1 MTAIEIGWRRM
12 KILKR
17 WKLRKIGLKKAV
29 KRKTEEKHPILNKL
43 EYSSL
48 TRYLTML
55 GSVVVIIL
63 LLVAGKY
70 YAQPKLSQGQTAH
83 EDVLSSIDFRYKDNE
98 KTSQLREKRALEIP
112 QLFSLDQ
119 DRIHT
124 ALSKISRVK
133 NELLKATTSDTEK
146 AEEHMQQA
154 QADLRLILNIDQWD
168 EQDSEKLLSTQELGL
183 IVSSI
188 ESVFNRQRETRF
200 FVDLSKV
207 ALPKSDV
214 NIVALS
220 KLKTQIDRETTSA
233 LDKVDKVWTKLAEK
247 ICASLLQSNNF
258 IQDADLQRKIKNNA
272 REGVEVQFS
281 EIKTG
286 DRVIGKNEVVD
297 DRHML
302 LLKAMQEE
310 IHKRRSLSE
319 RWLYVLGISM
329 VVLLL
334 TAISYFYFKNFH
346 VEIFKNNTLLLLV
359 GSVVTLSLG
368 LSKIV
373 LLFNSISPFLK
384 FPVFAVFGS
393 LIAVMI
399 FNINVALFITII
411 ISFLMGLLFS
421 NDASYIVLG
430 LIGGFSTAFYGHKI
444 RRRGEFIKAGM
455 AAGMANFVV
464 IISFGVIT
472 NVKMPILMYQGLGGA
487 IFGVGAVMLAAAIL
501 PVYEYLFG
509 VTTNI
514 SLVELS
520 DFNHPLLKRLVMEAP
535 GTYHHSLV
543 VGNLAEAAAEAV
555 DANPLLARV
564 ASYFHDI
571 GKLKKPLYFSE
582 NEAMD
587 KSRHDSLQPSMS
599 SLIIISHVKDGI
611 DLARQNKLNR
621 RIIEAMKQHHGTSCV
636 YYFYRRALEHLEHDE
651 KPDET
656 DFRYPGPKPQ
666 TKEAAIIMLAD
677 SVEATSRSLD
687 KPNAARIE
695 SMVKDIF
702 EGKVRDGQLDECTL
716 TFRDLST
723 IGAVFTKILLG
734 TLHARVKYPAEE
746 KKSEP
751 PELRVVN
758 RE

>member
-1 MTAIEIGWRRM
+1 M

-83 EDVLSSIDFRYKDNE
+83 EDVLASVDFRYKDNE
-98 KTSQLREKRALEIP
+98 KTDQLREEMAAGIP

-119 DRIHT
+119 ERIKT
-124 ALSKISRVK
+124 ALSKIKRTRE
-133 NELLKATTSDTEK
+133 ELLKATAADTEK
-146 AEEHMQQA
+146 TGEHIQKA
-154 QADLRLILNIDQWD
+154 QSDLRQIINIDQWD
-168 EQDSEKLLSTQELGL
+168 ENDSQKLLNSAEIGL
-183 IVSSI
+183 ITSSI
-188 ESVFNRQRETRF
+188 ESAFNRHREIRF

-207 ALPKSDV
+207 SLPNSDV
-214 NIVALS
+214 EIVALS
-220 KLKTQIDRETTSA
+220 ELKTQIDKGTASA
-233 LDKVDKVWTKLAEK
+233 LDNSEKGSAMLAEK

-258 IQDADLQRKIKNNA
+258 IPDAELQRKMKSLA
-272 REGVEVQFS
+272 RNEVDAQYS

-286 DRVIGKNEVVD
+286 DRLIGKNEVVD

-310 IHKRRSLSE
+310 THKRRSLSE
-319 RWLYVLGISM
+319 RWLYVLGVSM

-346 VEIFKNNTLLLLV
+346 VEIFRNNTLLLLV
-359 GSVVTLSLG
+359 GSLVILSLAF
-368 LSKIV
+368 SKIV
-373 LLFNSISPFLK
+373 LLFDSISPFLK
-384 FPVFAVFGS
+384 YPVFAVFGS
-393 LIAVMI
+393 LITVMI
-399 FNINVALFITII
+399 FNVNAALFITII
-411 ISFLMGLLFS
+411 ISFLCGLLFGT
-421 NDASYIVLG
+421 DASYIILG

-455 AAGMANFVV
+455 AAGLANFVV
-464 IISFGVIT
+464 IVSFGVIT

-487 IFGVGAVMLAAAIL
+487 IFGIGAVMLGAAIL
-501 PVYEYLFG
+501 PVYEFLFG

-543 VGNLAEAAAEAV
+543 VGNLSEAAAEAV
-555 DANPLLARV
+555 GANPLLARV
-564 ASYFHDI
+564 GSYFHDI

-621 RIIEAMKQHHGTSCV
+621 RIIETMKQHHGTGCV
-636 YYFYRRALEHLEHDE
+636 YYFYRRALELHEHDE
-651 KPDET
+651 KPDES

-666 TKEAAIIMLAD
+666 TKEAAIVMLAD
-677 SVEATSRSLD
+677 SVEATSRSLE
-687 KPNAARIE
+687 KPNSTRIE

-702 EGKVRDGQLDECTL
+702 EGKMRDGQLDECTL

-723 IGAVFTKILLG
+723 IGGVFSKILLG
-734 TLHARVKYPAEE
+734 ILHARVKYPAEE
-746 KKSEP
+746 KKIEP